1 MECMVHGEAQE
12 LPVQPQPGED
22 AVRAYC
28 VHGPGHRS
36 SLQVELEILL
46 PGRLLPSCVLF
57 CVLVTIMI
65 PLCSTSYH
73 GDGSEQR
80 A

>member
-1 MECMVHGEAQE
+1 MERPKSYLCNRNQARTQ
-12 LPVQPQPGED
+12 
-22 AVRAYC
+22 Y
-28 VHGPGHRS
+28 GHTVS
-36 SLQVELEILL
+36 VGHSVELEILF
-46 PGRLLPSCVLF
+46 PGRLLPGCVLF

-73 GDGSEQR
+73 GDGSEQQ

>member
-1 MECMVHGEAQE
+1 MERPKSYLCNRNQARTQ
-12 LPVQPQPGED
+12 
-22 AVRAYC
+22 Y
-28 VHGPGHRS
+28 GHTVSVGHSS
-36 SLQVELEILL
+36 SLQVELEILF
-46 PGRLLPSCVLF
+46 PGRLLPGRVLF

-73 GDGSEQR
+73 GDGSEQQ